1 MSQHFPKLFRGD
13 INVKVY
19 LSNYVTKTDIKNVS
33 HVDTS
38 SFAQKIKYS

>member
-1 MSQHFPKLFRGD
+1 MSQHFSKLFRGD

-19 LSNYVTKTDIKNVS
+19 LSNYVTKTDITNVS

-38 SFAQKIKYS
+38 SFAQKIKFS